1 MKKLLSSL
9 LLISSLLAVEVT
21 FTVVDNSWSNT
32 NIMYKGTAKCT
43 AATNT
48 ITTTQNHT
56 KQHANIHGRSVRNG
70 GEYTLGASCT

>member
-32 NIMYKGTAKCT
+32 NIMYKGTART
-43 AATNT
+43 
-48 ITTTQNHT
+48 
-56 KQHANIHGRSVRNG
+56 G
-70 GEYTLGASCT
+70 L